1 MKSRVITAAILAA
14 AFLLLTGCGA
24 AKKAQQTEKSPV
36 ETFVMPGNEYLS
48 GGGVIRAMGIGRSDN
63 ESVARKKAMAEA
75 SAELAAALQRVVN
88 STVDSYVTDLSE
100 GMSSDSKT
108 LFTSKTRVTVDQP
121 LKGAVIVYDRW
132 NKDEKTGMFTN
143 YIVMALNG
151 EDYLN
156 LLYEELGKEAQSVDK
171 DELNEYFLKF
181 IESEGK
187 KN

>member
-75 SAELAAALQRVVN
+75 SAELAAALQRVV
-88 STVDSYVTDLSE
+88 SFRSFCLRYSRWVGRPALISFGSADADLH
-100 GMSSDSKT
+100 
-108 LFTSKTRVTVDQP
+108 LH
-121 LKGAVIVYDRW
+121 
-132 NKDEKTGMFTN
+132 
-143 YIVMALNG
+143 
-151 EDYLN
+151 
-156 LLYEELGKEAQSVDK
+156 
-171 DELNEYFLKF
+171 
-181 IESEGK
+181 
-187 KN
+187 

>member
-14 AFLLLTGCGA
+14 AFLLLTGCGT

-108 LFTSKTRVTVDQP
+108 LFTSKTRVTVDQA